1 MNNLNLDTRVSLK
14 EFASLIAAV
23 GRDVTILGQGEP
35 GIGKSAV
42 FHMLKDTPQ
51 FANHTALYL
60 DCTMLDVGDLQI
72 PVVAS
77 GAYAFTP
84 NAMFVSDKPMF
95 IMLDELGKAQRM
107 VQNAL
112 LPLVN
117 GEKRIGN
124 YPLHPDSVVFAT
136 TNLAS
141 DGVGDMIQSHA
152 MSRMCVVPIAKPT
165 AEELV
170 VWGMDNGMDASIL
183 AWIHQYPH
191 ALASYTDQGFDQDNP
206 YVLNPRKQQK
216 AYVTGRSME
225 KASHISKV
233 RHMLS
238 PQAFISALTGTVG
251 EAAARD
257 MAAFFSLGDALP
269 DWKRVITTPDTC
281 PVPGDS
287 LAQIILAMSAVQR
300 IDKAT
305 VTPWLEYMNR
315 MHKEAQAVFA
325 THAMAGKAAP
335 LLITNKGFTAWA
347 IQNNFLF

>member
-1 MNNLNLDTRVSLK
+1 MNNITTQVTLN
-14 EFASLIAAV
+14 EFASLISAV
-23 GRDVTILGQGEP
+23 GQDVTILGQGEP

-42 FHMLKDTPQ
+42 FHRLKNTTQ
-51 FANHTALYL
+51 FADYTPLYI
-60 DCTMLDVGDLQI
+60 DCTLLDVGDLQI
-72 PVVAS
+72 PVFKE
-77 GAYAFTP
+77 GHYAFTP
-84 NAMFVSDKPMF
+84 NAMFVSDKPML
-95 IMLDELGKAQRM
+95 IMADELGKAARP
-107 VQNAL
+107 VQNSL
-112 LPLVN
+112 LPLLN

-124 YPLHPDSVVFAT
+124 HHLHPDSVVFAT

-141 DGVGDMIQSHA
+141 DGVGDTIQAHA
-152 MSRMCVVPIAKPT
+152 TSRMCRVEVAKPN
-165 AEELV
+165 ADEWLA
-170 VWGMDNGMDASIL
+170 WGMSSGIDPSML
-183 AWIHQYPH
+183 AWVNQYPH
-191 ALASYTDQGFDQDNP
+191 CFASYRDAGFDLDNP
-206 YVLNPRKQQK
+206 YVFNPRKQQA

-233 RHMLS
+233 RHTLS

-335 LLITNKGFTAWA
+335 LLITNRGFTAWA